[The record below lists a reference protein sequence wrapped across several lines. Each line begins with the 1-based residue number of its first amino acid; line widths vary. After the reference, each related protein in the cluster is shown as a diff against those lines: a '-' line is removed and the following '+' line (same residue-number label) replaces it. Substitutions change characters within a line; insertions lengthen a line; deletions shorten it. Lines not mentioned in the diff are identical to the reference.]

1 MKNSTKGKPNGKTQ
15 EKNFRNKVHDVARE
29 QKMREREEKKAVDFE
44 VLINV
49 CKALDEKVALVR
61 EMKLSAAGGRLT
73 QDQMAFSNI
82 TNSTIIDY
90 FNSIV
95 IVYNPSP
102 QVAGLAS
109 ILIDLARCQVNLKL
123 ADHHRAIRI
132 AYFMD
137 RFQAYFNAE
146 YDNNKKDIYKDF
158 NNLFACNIGCIAFQ
172 DCTKDAGPS
181 GEDNVSWFDLD
192 EL

>member
-1 MKNSTKGKPNGKTQ
+1 MKNTTKGKPNGKTQ
-15 EKNFRNKVHDVARE
+15 ERNFRNKVHDAARE
-29 QKMREREEKKAVDFE
+29 QRMKEKEEKKAIDFE
-44 VLINV
+44 VLVNI
-49 CKALDEKVALVR
+49 CKALDGKVGLVR
-61 EMKLSAAGGRLT
+61 EMKASATGRLT
-73 QDQMAFSNI
+73 SDQMAFSNI
-82 TNSTIIDY
+82 TNNTIIDY

-123 ADHHRAIRI
+123 TDHHKAIRI

-137 RFQAYFNAE
+137 RFQAYFNVE
-146 YDNNKKDIYKDF
+146 YNNNKKELYRDF
-158 NNLFACNIGCIAFQ
+158 NNLFACNIGYIGFQ